1 MATSE
6 VRTTQLQPQVHKR
19 TEHVFFSVLTAV
31 IIVAVFIG
39 FAHTYFLAGIF
50 MAKLPS
56 WLVHLHGAL
65 FTSWIVLLAAQVVLV
80 SVGRVRWHMRLGVL
94 GMFVAP
100 LMVVVGFATLV
111 AAVRRQFVPPAPLR
125 IILVGDALTLCMF
138 AGLVLAAF
146 LARRDAAAH
155 KRLMLLATCI
165 ILGPA
170 IARWPYHFM
179 ESATALFIVLDSFVV
194 FLVGYDL
201 WTRRSLHRATIWGIL
216 LTAAW
221 QITYRPLAHSALL
234 DRVVVWLQKA

>member
-1 MATSE
+1 MATNA
-6 VRTTQLQPQVHKR
+6 VRTAQPRSRAHKR
-19 TEHVFFSVLTAV
+19 SEDIFFLVLTALV
-31 IIVAVFIG
+31 IVAVFIG
-39 FAHTYFLAGIF
+39 FARTYFLAGIF

-56 WLVHLHGAL
+56 RLVHLHGAL

-80 SVGRVRWHMRLGVL
+80 SIGRLHWHMRLGVL

-125 IILVGDALTLCMF
+125 IILVVDTLTLCMF
-138 AGLVLAAF
+138 AGLVLSAF

-170 IARWPYHFM
+170 ITRWPYHFM
-179 ESATALFIVLDSFVV
+179 ESTAAFFIVLDLFVV

-221 QITYRPLAHSALL
+221 QLTYRPLAHSGMV
-234 DRVVVWLQKA
+234 DHVVVWLQKA